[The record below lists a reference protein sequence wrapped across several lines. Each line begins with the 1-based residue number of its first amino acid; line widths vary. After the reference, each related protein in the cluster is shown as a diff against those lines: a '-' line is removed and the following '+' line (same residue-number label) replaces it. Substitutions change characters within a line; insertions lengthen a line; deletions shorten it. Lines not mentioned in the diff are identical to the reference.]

1 VTLMTLR
8 KMKTE
13 FREEKPVL
21 YFLQPDE
28 PPLNERLGT
37 TVTLH
42 ASGSI
47 FCIACGRKTSK
58 SFNQGYCFPCMRKLA
73 QCDSCMIKPEQCHYH
88 RGTCRDPK
96 WGEASCMIPHLVYLA
111 NSSGIKIGI
120 TRAFQRLTRWMDQGA
135 VQAIPLATVR
145 NRLDAGLVE
154 VVLKQHFPDK
164 TNWRAMLKG
173 EVESLDMEALRDEAL
188 GFLPMHPFAETSVEP
203 AVTLQYPVLEYP
215 RKVQSFNLDK
225 QPQIEGT
232 LLGIKGQYLIFD
244 TGVINVRSHAG
255 YEVTVS

>member
-1 VTLMTLR
+1 MTLMTLR

-13 FREEKPVL
+13 FREDKPVL
-21 YFLQPDE
+21 YFLQADE
-28 PPLNERLGT
+28 PPLNEKVGT
-37 TVTLH
+37 TFSLR

-47 FCIACGRKTSK
+47 FCVACGRKTSK
-58 SFNQGYCFPCMRKLA
+58 SFNQGYCFPCIRALA
-73 QCDSCMIKPEQCHYH
+73 QCDSCMIKPEQCHFH

-135 VQAIPLATVR
+135 VQAIPLATVK
-145 NRLDAGLVE
+145 NRLDAGLIE
-154 VVLKQHFPDK
+154 IVLKQHFPDK

-173 EVESLDMEALRDEAL
+173 NVEPLDMESVRDEAL
-188 GFLPMHPFAETSVEP
+188 GFLPMHPFAETCTEP

-215 RKVQSFNLDK
+215 QKVQSWSLDK
-225 QPQIEGT
+225 NPLLEGT
-232 LLGIKGQYLIFD
+232 LLGIKGQYLILD
-244 TGVINVRSHAG
+244 TGVINIRSYAG
-255 YEVTVS
+255 YEVNVS